1 MIKYIVKKQKITL
14 IFFGMCIVLGL
25 YNFTSL
31 PKQEQPD
38 VIPLSAS
45 VTTIYPGAS
54 PERIEQTITK
64 VMEQKIKAVQGVKT
78 ISSTSS
84 KGQSSITVEAF
95 EDADPTKVWADL
107 RTKVQDAQSELPD
120 DAMQPII
127 NDSMT
132 SSFIGSYAITSDKIE
147 NLYSLNELMNKWK
160 DQLKTV
166 SGVSQVNIQ
175 GIPDQEVRI
184 SLDTQKMQQY
194 NISWEQVVQAIK
206 NENERVPTG
215 SMDFNERTYQLTVN
229 ASTDPSILNNVQISS
244 NDDGFPISL
253 KDVGTASLVFKKA
266 ASYTYVN
273 NKPAISI
280 SVSGD
285 TGTDVPTVSKATTA
299 KINELVSSLPK
310 DVHFELL
317 FAQNDRV
324 DEMFGNLTKEMII
337 AIISVI
343 VICTLGLNLLTSAFV
358 ALAIPVSIAIG
369 FIFLPTTGIT
379 LNQISVIGLI
389 IVLGI
394 LVDDAVVVNDNIERR
409 RSEFGEDAT
418 EAAIKGT
425 KEVSLSIITA
435 TLATVAAFAP
445 LLFLPGTIGDFI
457 KPIPTVISLTMLA
470 SMIMSL
476 TIIPIFRQWYDKRR
490 KGKESSKTVKPPGLL
505 GNQIQSLSNVYSKN
519 WMPRI
524 LRRPLLTALIGLMM
538 GTAAYGLLA
547 VVPIELFPDSDKA
560 DATISVTMPEGTSL
574 QATNQVVNEIGSWVK
589 KQPET
594 ERLAATAGGGAPQLY
609 SDVAGGHGS
618 GGAVNGQIA
627 VVGKEG
633 LFDLKKTVDNWTH
646 TLQAKYPSALISIR
660 VPQLGIPVGSAVSI
674 RIKGEDIDKLQN
686 MTTKVKEIVAGTPG
700 AVDVTDNMGMQS
712 YNLNFQINQQALD
725 KYQVS
730 YSDLTRTLLLMG
742 DGVNVTDFDTG
753 KELLD
758 INVYMNKPNND
769 PEVLFQQLSVNNSA
783 REQIPLSQLAT
794 MKPDFSIQQIH
805 RYDLERTVTI
815 SSDANGRTATE
826 LTQDIRSKLTN
837 TQFEPG
843 YTWEM
848 GGETSAQSDMF
859 KDLGKLAVIV
869 IFLILLLITMQFYSV
884 STPLIIMTTVYL
896 AAAGGILGSFISG
909 MPIGFMSIMGI
920 ISLAGIVVRNGIVLI
935 EFIEDARREGA
946 DLTDAILMA
955 CSARFRPIL
964 LTSLTA
970 IVGMIPI
977 ATIGEILFK
986 PLATTI
992 IFGLIFSTILTLFVV
1007 PTLYMVVAHLKLKR
1021 KHKKEKAINS
1031 DSSMTL

>member
-31 PKQEQPD
+31 PKQEMPD
-38 VIPLSAS
+38 VIPMTAN
-45 VTTIYPGAS
+45 VTTVYPGAS

-64 VMEQKIKAVQGVKT
+64 ILEQKIKEVQGVKT

-84 KGQSSITVEAF
+84 KGQSSISIEALN
-95 EDADPTKVWADL
+95 EADPTKVWADL

-132 SSFIGSYAITSDKIE
+132 GSFIGSYAITSDKVE
-147 NLYSLNELMNKWK
+147 NLYALNELMNTWK

-166 SGVSQVNIQ
+166 SGVSKVNIQ
-175 GIPDQEVRI
+175 GIPEQEVRI
-184 SLDTQKMQQY
+184 SLNTQKMQQY
-194 NISWEQVVQAIK
+194 DISWEQVVQAIK
-206 NENERVPTG
+206 NENDRVPTG
-215 SMDFNERTYQLTVN
+215 SLDYVNRTYQLTVN
-229 ASTDPSILNNVQISS
+229 ASTDPNVLNNIQISS
-244 NDDGFPISL
+244 NEEGFPISL
-253 KDVGTASLVFKKA
+253 KDVGTASLVFKKTE
-266 ASYTYVN
+266 SYTYVN
-273 NKPAISI
+273 TKPAISI
-280 SVSGD
+280 SLSGD
-285 TGTDVPTVSKATTA
+285 KGTDVPTVSKAATA
-299 KINELVSSLPK
+299 KINELASSLPK
-310 DVHFELL
+310 NVHFELL

-324 DEMFGNLTKEMII
+324 GEIFGNLSKEMMI
-337 AIISVI
+337 AIASVI

-369 FIFLPTTGIT
+369 FIVLPMTGTT

-418 EAAIKGT
+418 HAAINGT

-445 LLFLPGTIGDFI
+445 LLFLPGNMGDFI

-490 KGKESSKTVKPPGLL
+490 KGKESNKTVKPPGLL

-524 LRRPLLTALIGLMM
+524 LRRPLFTALIGLMI

-547 VVPIELFPDSDKA
+547 IVPIQLFPESDQP
-560 DATISVTMPEGTSL
+560 DATINVTMPEGTSL
-574 QATNQVVNEIGSWVK
+574 QATNQVINEIGNWVK

-594 ERLAATAGGGAPQLY
+594 EHLAATAGGAAPQMY
-609 SDVAGGHGS
+609 SDIAGGSGS
-618 GGAVNGQIA
+618 QGSVYGQLA

-633 LFDLKKTVDNWTH
+633 IFDLKKTVDSWTS
-646 TLQAKYPSALISIR
+646 TLQAKYPAALISIR

-674 RIKGEDIDKLQN
+674 RIKGEDIGKLQN
-686 MTTKVKEIVAGTPG
+686 MTSKVKEIVAGTPG

-712 YNLNFQINQQALD
+712 YNLNFQVNQQALD
-725 KYQVS
+725 KYQVN
-730 YSDLTRTLLLMG
+730 YSNLTRTLLLMG
-742 DGVNVTDFDTG
+742 DGVKVTDFDTG

-758 INVYMNKPNND
+758 INMYMDKPNND
-769 PEVLFQQLSVNNSA
+769 PEVLFQQLSVTNA
-783 REQIPLSQLAT
+783 GGEQIPLSQLAT

-805 RYDLERTVTI
+805 RYNLERTVTI
-815 SSDANGRTATE
+815 SSNASGRTATE

-837 TQFEPG
+837 THFDSG

-848 GGETSAQSDMF
+848 GGETSTQSDLF

-869 IFLILLLITMQFYSV
+869 VFLILLLITMQFYSV
-884 STPLIIMTTVYL
+884 STPIIIMTTVYL
-896 AAAGGILGSFISG
+896 AAAGGVLGSFITG

-946 DLTDAILMA
+946 ELTEAILMA
-955 CSARFRPIL
+955 CSTRFRPIF

-977 ATIGEILFK
+977 ATMGEILFK
-986 PLATTI
+986 PLAATI

-1007 PTLYMVVAHLKLKR
+1007 PTLYMVVANLKLKR
-1021 KHKKEKAINS
+1021 KHKKEMQTNN
-1031 DSSMTL
+1031 DSSLSL

>member
-14 IFFGMCIVLGL
+14 IFFAMCIVLGL

-38 VIPLSAS
+38 VIPMAAS
-45 VTTIYPGAS
+45 VTTVYPGAS
-54 PERIEQTITK
+54 PEKIEQTVTK
-64 VMEQKIKAVQGVKT
+64 ILEQKIKEVQGVKT

-84 KGQSSITVEAF
+84 KGLSNISIEALN
-95 EDADPTKVWADL
+95 DADPTKVWTDL
-107 RTKVQDAQSELPD
+107 RTKVQDAQSELPA
-120 DAMQPII
+120 DAKQPII

-132 SSFIGSYAITSDKIE
+132 SSFIGSYAITSDKVE

-166 SGVSQVNIQ
+166 SGISQVNIQ
-175 GIPDQEVRI
+175 GIPDQEIRI
-184 SLDTQKMQQY
+184 SLNTQKMQQY

-206 NENERVPTG
+206 DENDRVPTG
-215 SMDFNERTYQLTVN
+215 SLDFNQRTYQMTVN

-244 NDDGFPISL
+244 NEDGFPISL

-273 NKPAISI
+273 TKPAISI
-280 SVSGD
+280 SLSGD
-285 TGTDVPTVSKATTA
+285 TGTDVPAVSKAATA
-299 KINELVSSLPK
+299 KINELASSLPK
-310 DVHFELL
+310 DVHFEML

-324 DEMFGNLTKEMII
+324 SEIFGNLTKEMII

-358 ALAIPVSIAIG
+358 AVAIPVSIAIG
-369 FIFLPTTGIT
+369 FIFLPMTGTT

-418 EAAIKGT
+418 QAAIKGT

-445 LLFLPGTIGDFI
+445 LLFLPGNIGDFI
-457 KPIPTVISLTMLA
+457 KAIPTVISLTMLA

-476 TIIPIFRQWYDKRR
+476 TIIPIFRQWYDSRR
-490 KGKESSKTVKPPGLL
+490 KGKERSKTIKPPGLL
-505 GNQIQSLSNVYSKN
+505 GSQIQSLSNVYSKS

-524 LRRPLLTALIGLMM
+524 LRRPLFTALIGLMI

-547 VVPIELFPDSDKA
+547 VVPIQLFPESDQA

-574 QATNQVVNEIGSWVK
+574 QATNQVIDELGSWIK

-594 ERLAATAGGGAPQLY
+594 ERLSATAGGGAPQMY

-618 GGAVNGQIA
+618 GGAVNGQLA

-633 LFDLKKTVDNWTH
+633 LFDRNKTVDNWTH

-674 RIKGEDIDKLQN
+674 RIKGEDIGKLQN
-686 MTTKVKEIVAGTPG
+686 MTSKVKEIVAGTTG
-700 AVDVTDNMGMQS
+700 AVDVTDNIGMQS
-712 YNLNFQINQQALD
+712 YNLNFQVNQQALD
-725 KYQVS
+725 KYRVS
-730 YSDLTRTLLLMG
+730 YSNLTRTLLLMG
-742 DGVNVTDFDTG
+742 DGVKVTDFDTG

-758 INVYMNKPNND
+758 INIYMDKPNND
-769 PEVLFQQLSVNNSA
+769 PEVLFQQLSVTNA
-783 REQIPLSQLAT
+783 AKEQIPLSQLVT

-815 SSDANGRTATE
+815 SANANGRTATE

-837 TQFEPG
+837 THFDPG

-848 GGETSAQSDMF
+848 GGETSAQSDIF
-859 KDLGKLAVIV
+859 NDLGKLAVIV
-869 IFLILLLITMQFYSV
+869 VFLILLLITMQFYSV

-1007 PTLYMVVAHLKLKR
+1007 PTLYMVVANLKLKR
-1021 KHKKEKAINS
+1021 KHKKEMRTNN
-1031 DSSMTL
+1031 DSSLSL

>member
-14 IFFGMCIVLGL
+14 IFFGMCIMLGL
-25 YNFTSL
+25 FNFTSL

-38 VIPLSAS
+38 VVPMAAS
-45 VTTIYPGAS
+45 VTTVYPGAS

-64 VMEQKIKAVQGVKT
+64 ILEQKIKEVQGVKT

-84 KGQSSITVEAF
+84 KGQSSISIEAF
-95 EDADPTKVWADL
+95 NDADPTKVWADL
-107 RTKVQDAQSELPD
+107 RTKVQDAQSELPA
-120 DAMQPII
+120 DAKQPII

-132 SSFIGSYAITSDKIE
+132 SSFIGSYAITSDKVE

-166 SGVSQVNIQ
+166 SGISQVNIQ
-175 GIPDQEVRI
+175 GIPDQEIRI
-184 SLDTQKMQQY
+184 SLNTQKMQQY
-194 NISWEQVVQAIK
+194 NLSWEQVVQAIK
-206 NENERVPTG
+206 DENDRVPTG
-215 SMDFNERTYQLTVN
+215 SLDFNQRTYQLTVN
-229 ASTDPSILNNVQISS
+229 ASTDPNILNNIEISS
-244 NDDGFPISL
+244 NEDGFPIYL
-253 KDVGTASLVFKKA
+253 KDVGTATLVYKKA
-266 ASYTYVN
+266 ANYTYVN
-273 NKPAISI
+273 TKPAISI
-280 SVSGD
+280 SLSGD
-285 TGTDVPTVSKATTA
+285 TGTDVPTVSKAAAA
-299 KINELVSSLPK
+299 KINELASGLPK
-310 DVHFELL
+310 NVHFELL

-324 DEMFGNLTKEMII
+324 SEIFGNLTKEMII

-343 VICTLGLNLLTSAFV
+343 VVCTLGLNLLTSAFV

-369 FIFLPTTGIT
+369 FIFLPMTGTT

-418 EAAIKGT
+418 QAAIKGT

-445 LLFLPGTIGDFI
+445 LLFLPGNIGDFI

-476 TIIPIFRQWYDKRR
+476 TIIPIFRQWYDNRR
-490 KGKESSKTVKPPGLL
+490 KGKERSNTIKPPGLL
-505 GNQIQSLSNVYSKN
+505 GKQIQSLSNVYSKS

-524 LRRPLLTALIGLMM
+524 LRRPLFTALLGLTI
-538 GTAAYGLLA
+538 GTATYGLVA
-547 VVPIELFPDSDKA
+547 VVPIQLFPESDQA

-574 QATNQVVNEIGSWVK
+574 QATNQVINEIGSWVQ

-594 ERLAATAGGGAPQLY
+594 ERLSAAAGGGAPQMY
-609 SDVAGGHGS
+609 SDVAGGGGS
-618 GGAVNGQIA
+618 GGAVHGQLS
-627 VVGKEG
+627 VLGKEG
-633 LFDLKKTVDNWTH
+633 VFDIKKTVDRWSH
-646 TLQAKYPSALISIR
+646 TLQAKYPSASISIR

-674 RIKGEDIDKLQN
+674 RIKGEDIGKLQK
-686 MTTKVKEIVAGTPG
+686 MATKVKEIVAGTTG
-700 AVDVTDNMGMQS
+700 TVDVTDNMGMQS
-712 YNLNFQINQQALD
+712 YNLNFQVNQQALD
-725 KYQVS
+725 KYKVS
-730 YSDLTRTLLLMG
+730 YSNLTRTLLLMG

-758 INVYMNKPNND
+758 INIYMDKPNND
-769 PEVLFQQLSVNNSA
+769 PEVLFQQLTVTNAAN
-783 REQIPLSQLAT
+783 EQIPLSQLAA

-815 SSDANGRTATE
+815 SANANGRTATE
-826 LTQDIRSKLTN
+826 LTQDIRSKLAN

-848 GGETSAQSDMF
+848 GGETSAQSDIFM
-859 KDLGKLAVIV
+859 DLGKLAIIV
-869 IFLILLLITMQFYSV
+869 VFLILLLITMQFYSV

-946 DLTDAILMA
+946 DLTEAILMA

-977 ATIGEILFK
+977 ATIGEVLFK

-1007 PTLYMVVAHLKLKR
+1007 PTLYMVVANLKLKR
-1021 KHKKEKAINS
+1021 KHRKEMRTNS
-1031 DSSMTL
+1031 DNSLSL

>member
-14 IFFGMCIVLGL
+14 IFFGMCILLGI
-25 YNFTSL
+25 YNFASL
-31 PKQEQPD
+31 PKQEMPD
-38 VIPLSAS
+38 VIPMSAS
-45 VTTIYPGAS
+45 VTTVYPGAS

-64 VMEQKIKAVQGVKT
+64 ILEQKIKEVEGVKT

-84 KGQSSITVEAF
+84 KGQSSISIEALD
-95 EDADPTKVWADL
+95 EANPTKVWADL

-127 NDSMT
+127 NDSMAG
-132 SSFIGSYAITSDKIE
+132 SFIGSYAITSDKVE
-147 NLYSLNELMNKWK
+147 NLYALNELMNKWK

-166 SGVSQVNIQ
+166 SGISKVNIQ
-175 GIPDQEVRI
+175 GIPEQEVRI
-184 SLDTQKMQQY
+184 NLNTQKMQQY
-194 NISWEQVVQAIK
+194 DISWEQVVQAIK
-206 NENERVPTG
+206 NENDRVPTG
-215 SMDFNERTYQLTVN
+215 SLDFNQRTYQLTVD
-229 ASTDPSILNNVQISS
+229 ASTDPNVLNNVQISS
-244 NDDGFPISL
+244 NEEGFPISL
-253 KDVGTASLVFKKA
+253 KDIGSASLVLKKTG
-266 ASYTYVN
+266 SYTYVN
-273 NKPAISI
+273 TKPAISI
-280 SVSGD
+280 SLSGD
-285 TGTDVPTVSKATTA
+285 KGTDVPTVSKAATA
-299 KINELVSSLPK
+299 KINELASSLPK

-324 DEMFGNLTKEMII
+324 SEIFGNLSKEMII
-337 AIISVI
+337 AIASVI

-369 FIFLPTTGIT
+369 FIVLPMTGTT

-445 LLFLPGTIGDFI
+445 LLFLPGNMGDFI

-476 TIIPIFRQWYDKRR
+476 TIIPIFRQWYDNRH
-490 KGKESSKTVKPPGLL
+490 KGKERSKPTKPPGLL
-505 GNQIQSLSNVYSKN
+505 GNQIQSLSNVYAKN

-524 LRRPLLTALIGLMM
+524 LRRPLFTALIGLMI

-547 VVPIELFPDSDKA
+547 IVPIQLFPESDQP
-560 DATISVTMPEGTSL
+560 DATINVTMPEGTSL
-574 QATNQVVNEIGSWVK
+574 QATNQVITEIENWVK

-594 ERLAATAGGGAPQLY
+594 EHLAATAGGGAPQMY
-609 SDVAGGHGS
+609 SDIVAGSGS
-618 GGAVNGQIA
+618 VGAVHGQLT

-633 LFDLKKTVDNWTH
+633 VFDIKKTVDSWTS
-646 TLQAKYPSALISIR
+646 TLQTKYPAALISIR
-660 VPQLGIPVGSAVSI
+660 VPQLGIPVGSAVSV
-674 RIKGEDIDKLQN
+674 RIKGEDLGKLQT
-686 MTTKVKEIVAGTPG
+686 MTTKIKEIVAGTSG

-712 YNLNFQINQQALD
+712 YNLNFQVNQQALD
-725 KYQVS
+725 KYQVN
-730 YSDLTRTLLLMG
+730 YSNLTRTLLLMG
-742 DGVNVTDFDTG
+742 DGVKVTDFDTG

-758 INVYMNKPNND
+758 INMYMDKPNHD
-769 PEVLFQQLSVNNSA
+769 PEVLFQQLSVTNA
-783 REQIPLSQLAT
+783 GGEQIPLSQLAT

-815 SSDANGRTATE
+815 SANAKGRTATE
-826 LTQDIRSKLTN
+826 LTQDIRSKLTS
-837 TQFEPG
+837 THFDSG

-848 GGETSAQSDMF
+848 DGETSTQSDLF

-869 IFLILLLITMQFYSV
+869 VFLILLLITMQFYSV
-884 STPLIIMTTVYL
+884 STPIIIMTTVYL
-896 AAAGGILGSFISG
+896 AAAGGVLGSFITG

-946 DLTDAILMA
+946 ELTEAILMA

-977 ATIGEILFK
+977 ATMGEILFK
-986 PLATTI
+986 PLAATI

-1031 DSSMTL
+1031 DSSLTL

>member
-14 IFFGMCIVLGL
+14 IFFGMCIMLGL
-25 YNFTSL
+25 FNFTSL

-38 VIPLSAS
+38 VVPMAAS
-45 VTTIYPGAS
+45 VTTVYPGAS

-64 VMEQKIKAVQGVKT
+64 ILEQKIKEVQGVKT

-84 KGQSSITVEAF
+84 KGQSSISIEAF
-95 EDADPTKVWADL
+95 NDADPTKVWADL
-107 RTKVQDAQSELPD
+107 RTKVQDAQSELPA
-120 DAMQPII
+120 DAKQPII

-132 SSFIGSYAITSDKIE
+132 SSFIGSYAITSDKVE

-166 SGVSQVNIQ
+166 SGISQVNIQ
-175 GIPDQEVRI
+175 GIPDQEIRI
-184 SLDTQKMQQY
+184 SLNTQKMQQY
-194 NISWEQVVQAIK
+194 NLSWEQVVQAIK
-206 NENERVPTG
+206 DENDRVPTG
-215 SMDFNERTYQLTVN
+215 SLDFNQRTYQLTVN
-229 ASTDPSILNNVQISS
+229 ASTDPNILNNIEISS
-244 NDDGFPISL
+244 NEDGFPIYL
-253 KDVGTASLVFKKA
+253 KDVGTATLVYKKA
-266 ASYTYVN
+266 ANYTYVN
-273 NKPAISI
+273 TKPAISI
-280 SVSGD
+280 SLSGD
-285 TGTDVPTVSKATTA
+285 TGTDVPTVSKAAAA
-299 KINELVSSLPK
+299 KINELASGLPK
-310 DVHFELL
+310 NVHFELL

-324 DEMFGNLTKEMII
+324 SEIFGNLTKEMII

-343 VICTLGLNLLTSAFV
+343 VVCTLGLNLLTSAFV

-369 FIFLPTTGIT
+369 FIFLPMTGTT

-418 EAAIKGT
+418 QAAIKGT

-445 LLFLPGTIGDFI
+445 LLFLPGNIGDFI

-476 TIIPIFRQWYDKRR
+476 TIIPIFRQWYDNRR
-490 KGKESSKTVKPPGLL
+490 KGKERSNTIKPPGLL
-505 GNQIQSLSNVYSKN
+505 GKQIQSLSNVYSKS

-524 LRRPLLTALIGLMM
+524 LRRPLFTALLGLTI
-538 GTAAYGLLA
+538 GTATYGLVA
-547 VVPIELFPDSDKA
+547 VVPIQLFPESDQA

-574 QATNQVVNEIGSWVK
+574 QATNQVINEIGSWVQ

-594 ERLAATAGGGAPQLY
+594 ERLSAAAGGGAPQMY
-609 SDVAGGHGS
+609 SDVAGGGGS
-618 GGAVNGQIA
+618 GGAVHGQLS
-627 VVGKEG
+627 VLGKEG
-633 LFDLKKTVDNWTH
+633 VFDIKKTVDRWSH
-646 TLQAKYPSALISIR
+646 TLQAKYPSASISIR

-674 RIKGEDIDKLQN
+674 RIKGEDIGKLQK
-686 MTTKVKEIVAGTPG
+686 MATKVKEIVAGTTG
-700 AVDVTDNMGMQS
+700 TVDVTDNMGMQS
-712 YNLNFQINQQALD
+712 YNLNFQVNQQALD
-725 KYQVS
+725 KYKVS
-730 YSDLTRTLLLMG
+730 YSNLTRTLLLMG

-758 INVYMNKPNND
+758 INIYMDKPNND
-769 PEVLFQQLSVNNSA
+769 PEVLFQQLTVTNAAN
-783 REQIPLSQLAT
+783 EQIPLSQLAA

-815 SSDANGRTATE
+815 SANANGRTATE
-826 LTQDIRSKLTN
+826 LTQDIRSKLAN

-848 GGETSAQSDMF
+848 GGETSAQSDIFM
-859 KDLGKLAVIV
+859 DLGKLAIIV
-869 IFLILLLITMQFYSV
+869 VFLILLLITMQFYSV

-935 EFIEDARREGA
+935 EFIEDARREGD
-946 DLTDAILMA
+946 DLTEAILMA

-977 ATIGEILFK
+977 ATIGEVLFK

-1007 PTLYMVVAHLKLKR
+1007 PTLYMVVANLKLKR
-1021 KHKKEKAINS
+1021 KHKKEMQTIH
-1031 DSSMTL
+1031 DSSLSL

>member
-25 YNFTSL
+25 FNFTSL

-38 VIPLSAS
+38 VVPMAAS
-45 VTTIYPGAS
+45 VTTVYPGAS

-64 VMEQKIKAVQGVKT
+64 ILEQKIKEVHGVKT

-84 KGQSSITVEAF
+84 KGQSSISIEAF
-95 EDADPTKVWADL
+95 NDADPTKVWADL
-107 RTKVQDAQSELPD
+107 RTKVQDAQSELPA
-120 DAMQPII
+120 DAKQPII

-132 SSFIGSYAITSDKIE
+132 SSFIGSYAITSDKVE
-147 NLYSLNELMNKWK
+147 NLYSLKELMSTWK

-166 SGVSQVNIQ
+166 PGISKVSVQ
-175 GIPDQEVRI
+175 GIPDQEIRV
-184 SLDTQKMQQY
+184 SLNTHKMQQY
-194 NISWEQVVQAIK
+194 NLSWEQVVQAIK
-206 NENERVPTG
+206 DENDRVPTG
-215 SMDFNERTYQLTVN
+215 SLEFNERTYQLTVN
-229 ASTDPSILNNVQISS
+229 ASTDPNVLNNIEISS
-244 NDDGFPISL
+244 NEDGFPIYL

-266 ASYTYVN
+266 GNYTYVN
-273 NKPAISI
+273 TKPAISI
-280 SVSGD
+280 SLSGD
-285 TGTDVPTVSKATTA
+285 TGTDVPTVSKAATA
-299 KINELVSSLPK
+299 KINELASSLPK

-324 DEMFGNLTKEMII
+324 SEIFGNLTKEMII

-369 FIFLPTTGIT
+369 FIFLPMTGTT

-418 EAAIKGT
+418 QAAIKGT

-445 LLFLPGTIGDFI
+445 LLFLPGNIGDFI

-476 TIIPIFRQWYDKRR
+476 TIIPIFRQWYDQRR
-490 KGKESSKTVKPPGLL
+490 KGKERSKAVKPPGLL
-505 GNQIQSLSNVYSKN
+505 GNQIQSLSNVYSKS
-519 WMPRI
+519 WMPKI
-524 LRRPLLTALIGLMM
+524 LRRPLFTALLGLTI
-538 GTAAYGLLA
+538 GTAAYGLMA
-547 VVPIELFPDSDKA
+547 VVPIQLFPESDQA

-574 QATNQVVNEIGSWVK
+574 QATNQVINEIGNWVQ

-594 ERLAATAGGGAPQLY
+594 ERLSAAAGGGAPQMY
-609 SDVAGGHGS
+609 SDVAGGGGS
-618 GGAVNGQIA
+618 GGAVHGQLA
-627 VVGKEG
+627 VVGKKG
-633 LFDLKKTVDNWTH
+633 LFDLQKTVDRWTH
-646 TLQAKYPSALISIR
+646 TLQAKYPSASISIR

-674 RIKGEDIDKLQN
+674 RIKGEDIGKLQK
-686 MTTKVKEIVAGTPG
+686 MATKVKEIVAGTTG
-700 AVDVTDNMGMQS
+700 TVDVTDNMGMQS
-712 YNLNFQINQQALD
+712 YNLNVQVNQQALD
-725 KYQVS
+725 KYKVS

-758 INVYMNKPNND
+758 INIYMDKPNND
-769 PEVLFQQLSVNNSA
+769 PEVLFQQLTVSNA
-783 REQIPLSQLAT
+783 AKEQIPLSQLAT

-815 SSDANGRTATE
+815 SANANGRTATE
-826 LTQDIRSKLTN
+826 LTQDIRSKLAN

-848 GGETSAQSDMF
+848 GGETSAQSDIFM
-859 KDLGKLAVIV
+859 DLGKLAIIV
-869 IFLILLLITMQFYSV
+869 VFLILLLITMQFYSV

-946 DLTDAILMA
+946 DLTEAILMA
-955 CSARFRPIL
+955 CAARFRPIL

-1007 PTLYMVVAHLKLKR
+1007 PTLYMVVANLKLKR
-1021 KHKKEKAINS
+1021 KHKKEMRTNN
-1031 DSSMTL
+1031 DSSLSL

>member
-1 MIKYIVKKQKITL
+1 MIKYIVSKRKITL
-14 IFFGMCIVLGL
+14 IFFAMCIMLGV
-25 YNFTSL
+25 YNFLSL
-31 PKQEQPD
+31 PKQEMPD
-38 VIPLSAS
+38 VIPMSAS
-45 VTTIYPGAS
+45 VTTVYPGAS
-54 PERIEQTITK
+54 PERVEQTITK
-64 VMEQKIKAVQGVKT
+64 ILEQKIKEVQGVKT

-84 KGQSSITVEAF
+84 KGQSSISIEALD
-95 EDADPTKVWADL
+95 EADPTKVWTDL

-127 NDSMT
+127 NDSMV
-132 SSFIGSYAITSDKIE
+132 SSFIGSYAITSDKVE

-166 SGVSQVNIQ
+166 SGISKVNIQ
-175 GIPDQEVRI
+175 GIPEQEVRI

-194 NISWEQVVQAIK
+194 GISWEQVVQAIK
-206 NENERVPTG
+206 NENDRVPTG
-215 SMDFNERTYQLTVN
+215 SLDFNKRTYQLTVN
-229 ASTDPSILNNVQISS
+229 ASTDPNVLNNVQISS
-244 NDDGFPISL
+244 NEDGFPVSL
-253 KDVGTASLVFKKA
+253 KDIGTASLVFKKTE
-266 ASYTYVN
+266 SYTYVN
-273 NKPAISI
+273 TKPAISI
-280 SVSGD
+280 SLSGD
-285 TGTDVPTVSKATTA
+285 KGTDTPTVSKAATA
-299 KINELVSSLPK
+299 KINELASTLPK

-324 DEMFGNLTKEMII
+324 SEIFGNLSKEMMI
-337 AIISVI
+337 AIASVI
-343 VICTLGLNLLTSAFV
+343 VICTLGLNLVTSAFV

-369 FIFLPTTGIT
+369 FIFLPMTGTT

-418 EAAIKGT
+418 QAAIKGT

-435 TLATVAAFAP
+435 TLATVSAFAP
-445 LLFLPGTIGDFI
+445 LLFLPGNMGDFI
-457 KPIPTVISLTMLA
+457 QPIPTVISLTMLA

-476 TIIPIFRQWYDKRR
+476 TIIPIFRQWYDNRR
-490 KGKESSKTVKPPGLL
+490 KGKERSKATKPPGLL
-505 GNQIQSLSNVYSKN
+505 GNQIQSLSNVYAKK

-524 LRRPLLTALIGLMM
+524 LRRPLFTALIGLMI

-547 VVPIELFPDSDKA
+547 IVPIQLFPESDQP
-560 DATISVTMPEGTSL
+560 DATINVTMPEGTSL
-574 QATNQVVNEIGSWVK
+574 QATNQVITEIEKWVK

-594 ERLAATAGGGAPQLY
+594 EHLAATAGGAAPQMY
-609 SDVAGGHGS
+609 SDIVAGSGS
-618 GGAVNGQIA
+618 VGAVHGQLT

-633 LFDLKKTVDNWTH
+633 VFDIKKTVDSWTN
-646 TLQAKYPSALISIR
+646 TLKAKYPAASISIR
-660 VPQLGIPVGSAVSI
+660 VPQLGIPVGSAVSV
-674 RIKGEDIDKLQN
+674 RIKGEELGKLQN
-686 MTTKVKEIVAGTPG
+686 MTSTVKEIVAGTPG

-712 YNLNFQINQQALD
+712 YNLNFQVNQQALD
-725 KYQVS
+725 KYQVN
-730 YSDLTRTLLLMG
+730 YSNLTRTLLLMG
-742 DGVNVTDFDTG
+742 DGVKVTDFDTG

-758 INVYMNKPNND
+758 INMYMDKPNQD
-769 PEVLFQQLSVNNSA
+769 PEVLFQQLSVTNA
-783 REQIPLSQLAT
+783 GGEQIPLSQLAT

-805 RYDLERTVTI
+805 RYNLERTVTI
-815 SSDANGRTATE
+815 TANANGRTATE
-826 LTQDIRSKLTN
+826 LTNDIRSKLTN
-837 TQFEPG
+837 THFDSG

-848 GGETSAQSDMF
+848 GGETSMQSDLF
-859 KDLGKLAVIV
+859 KDLGKLAIIV
-869 IFLILLLITMQFYSV
+869 VFLILLLITMQFYSV

-896 AAAGGILGSFISG
+896 AAAGGVLGNFITG

-935 EFIEDARREGA
+935 EFIEDARREGVE
-946 DLTDAILMA
+946 LTEAVLLA
-955 CSARFRPIL
+955 CSARFRPIF

-986 PLATTI
+986 PLASTI

-1007 PTLYMVVAHLKLKR
+1007 PTLYMVVSNLKLKR
-1021 KHKKEKAINS
+1021 KHKKEIQTNN
-1031 DSSMTL
+1031 DSSLSL